1 MPNGKLAPLVLLVFL
16 GQTSSVTTSS
26 IPWLLSSRV
35 PFVAFCPILSHASW
49 SWLSLTLVPPFNAMP
64 SWENVS
70 FNLLRNIFLLNLWN
84 PLTAVCPPEVVVVAV
99 VVVVVAGVVVVV
111 VVVVPVVVAAAVA
124 VAVVVEELKSEL
136 HL

>member
-26 IPWLLSSRV
+26 IPWLLSSRF

-64 SWENVS
+64 SWEN
-70 FNLLRNIFLLNLWN
+70 LDEAQRCIFQLAAQHVLAKFVEPPYRCVPTGSNN
-84 PLTAVCPPEVVVVAV
+84 PFAHHTLDTR
-99 VVVVVAGVVVVV
+99 
-111 VVVVPVVVAAAVA
+111 
-124 VAVVVEELKSEL
+124 LD
-136 HL
+136 